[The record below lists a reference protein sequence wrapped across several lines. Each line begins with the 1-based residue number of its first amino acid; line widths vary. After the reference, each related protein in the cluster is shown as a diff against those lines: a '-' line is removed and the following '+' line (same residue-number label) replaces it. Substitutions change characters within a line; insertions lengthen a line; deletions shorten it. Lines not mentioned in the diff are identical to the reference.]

1 MSDDSMQKLYVQQ
14 KLLEEHIPELESSI
28 SLLQDAVASYV
39 SGKQVLEELAKRHA
53 DEPILIDIGGRINVS
68 AKIVTTDKV
77 LVSLGSGVRVEKSLE
92 EAKSI
97 LEKKIEELN
106 AHLAKYREEYEKSVR
121 QYSLIRETQERAQ
134 AQTTAPQKEGT
145 GE

>member
-1 MSDDSMQKLYVQQ
+1 MSEDSMQKLYVQQ

-28 SLLQDAVASYV
+28 SLLQDAIASYL
-39 SGKQVLEELAKRHA
+39 SGKQVLEELAKRQA
-53 DEPILIDIGGRINVS
+53 DEPILIDIGGRINIS
-68 AKIVTTDKV
+68 AKIVNTDKV

-134 AQTTAPQKEGT
+134 AQTGAPQKEGT

>member
-14 KLLEEHIPELESSI
+14 KFLEEHIPELESSI
-28 SLLQDAVASYV
+28 SLLQDAIASYL
-39 SGKQVLEELAKRHA
+39 SGKQVLEELVKRHA
-53 DEPILIDIGGRINVS
+53 DEPILIDIGGRINIE

-92 EAKSI
+92 DAKSI
-97 LEKKIEELN
+97 MEKKIEELN
-106 AHLAKYREEYEKSVR
+106 AHLAKYRQEYEKSVR

-134 AQTTAPQKEGT
+134 TSAPQKEDT

>member
-1 MSDDSMQKLYVQQ
+1 MSEDSMQKLYVQQ

-28 SLLQDAVASYV
+28 SLLQDAIASYL
-39 SGKQVLEELAKRHA
+39 SGKQVLEELAKRQA
-53 DEPILIDIGGRINVS
+53 DEPILIDIGGRINIA
-68 AKIVTTDKV
+68 AKIVNTDKV

-106 AHLAKYREEYEKSVR
+106 DHLAKYRQEYEKSVR

-134 AQTTAPQKEGT
+134 APTSAPQKEGT